1 MPCVHRGQPL
11 DCFKSEAQFLPFGT
25 TEAASYASIMAVSVR
40 QQTCP
45 EWMHGCQICVNQGFP
60 LLLTRL
66 LILLLEAPSSPV
78 YLGIGREGELPV
90 NSLKNS
96 PELIVFNG

>member
-1 MPCVHRGQPL
+1 MPNLC
-11 DCFKSEAQFLPFGT
+11 KS
-25 TEAASYASIMAVSVR
+25 
-40 QQTCP
+40 
-45 EWMHGCQICVNQGFP
+45 GFP
-60 LLLTRL
+60 STSYQGPRL

-96 PELIVFNG
+96 PELIAFNG